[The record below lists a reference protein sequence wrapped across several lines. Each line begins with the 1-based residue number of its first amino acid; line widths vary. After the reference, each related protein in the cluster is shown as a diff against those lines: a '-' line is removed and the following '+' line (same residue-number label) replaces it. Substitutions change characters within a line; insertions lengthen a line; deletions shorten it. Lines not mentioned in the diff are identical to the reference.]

1 MFTYTGIFVFT
12 IIVIIPTTCIKYD
25 LLGYISFI
33 FKLLDFLENV
43 LNNRFSESI
52 GLLYLN

>member
-1 MFTYTGIFVFT
+1 MFTYTGIFVCT
-12 IIVIIPTTCIKYD
+12 LIVIIPTTCIKYD
-25 LLGYISFI
+25 LLGYSSFI

-43 LNNRFSESI
+43 LNNGFSESI